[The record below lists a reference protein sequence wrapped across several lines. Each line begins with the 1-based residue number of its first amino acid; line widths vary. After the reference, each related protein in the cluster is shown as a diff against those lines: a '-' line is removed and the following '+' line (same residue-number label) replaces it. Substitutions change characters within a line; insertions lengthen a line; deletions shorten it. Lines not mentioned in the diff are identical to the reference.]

1 MQAYFLQNVLSIE
14 HCNLIEEKFLEGL
27 KNNNP
32 IIDDESYLSV
42 NAKGIYAP
50 YKRLNLIQLHQSMD
64 LNRFFSDL
72 TSNVSEIFKQNIS
85 YSHSFLRIYYNKSE
99 LKLHTDRN
107 GLDITL
113 SVNIGGLQNW
123 PLQIS
128 NVIADRNIDAD
139 PKFNY
144 LSISDLNKYK
154 DNSTPYLTPKG
165 SGVVSLGVYPHWR
178 DVLVCKENE
187 YVMQMF
193 YHWRINK

>member
-1 MQAYFLQNVLSIE
+1 
-14 HCNLIEEKFLEGL
+14 
-27 KNNNP
+27 
-32 IIDDESYLSV
+32 
-42 NAKGIYAP
+42 
-50 YKRLNLIQLHQSMD
+50 MD

-85 YSHSFLRIYYNKSE
+85 YSHSFLRIYYDKSE

-128 NVIADRNIDAD
+128 NIASNIHIDAD
-139 PKFNY
+139 PEINK
-144 LSISDLNKYK
+144 LSAVDRNKYENNY
-154 DNSTPYLTPKG
+154 NSYLTPKG
-165 SGVVSLGVYPHWR
+165 SGVVSLGNFPHWR
-178 DVLVCKENE
+178 NALVCRENE

-193 YHWRINK
+193 YHWKINK